1 MRDTTD
7 ATGASGPTL
16 SSLRVDGKFRN
27 AVPLAGQTL
36 RDRIAIFMKLMRGKP
51 AGTRPTGEIPVTPL
65 TRAQLLAA
73 PDATLFRLGHST
85 MLMKFDGAFFLTD
98 PVFSERASPVQWA
111 GPARFHRAPICIAD
125 LPPIKA
131 VILSHDHYDHLD
143 HASVMA
149 LADKAEHFIAP
160 LGVGQRLIDWGI
172 AAAKVREL
180 DWWQSTGV
188 DRVTLVA
195 TPARHFSGRTLRDG
209 DATLWASF
217 VIRHP
222 DVNLFFSG
230 DSGYFPGFQEIGQRY
245 GPFDV
250 AMVETGAYDPLW
262 PDVHMQPEET
272 VQAFSDLRGE
282 WLMPVHNGTF
292 DLGLHPWREPFDRI
306 AGLAQERQ
314 LKMTTPQMGEALNL
328 RAPHRGQAWWTTV
341 D

>member
-1 MRDTTD
+1 MRDITD
-7 ATGASGPTL
+7 LPEPDAPAFP
-16 SSLRVDGKFRN
+16 SLRADGKYRN

-36 RDRIAIFMKLMRGKP
+36 RDRVAIFVKFMRGKP
-51 AGTRPTGEIPVTPL
+51 PGTRPTGAIPVTPL

-98 PVFSERASPVQWA
+98 PVFSSRASPVQWA
-111 GPARFHRAPICIAD
+111 GPSRFHPPPIAIAD

-160 LGVGQRLIDWGI
+160 LGVGQRLIAWGI

-180 DWWQSTGV
+180 DWWQSTEV

-209 DATLWASF
+209 DTTLWASF

-222 DVNLFFSG
+222 DVNLYFSG
-230 DSGYFPGFQEIGQRY
+230 DSGYFPGFKEIGQRY

-272 VQAFSDLRGE
+272 VQAFRDLGAA

-292 DLGLHPWREPFDRI
+292 DLGLHPWREPFERI
-306 AGLAQERQ
+306 ARLAAEQQ
-314 LKMTTPQMGEALNL
+314 LEMTTPQMGEALNL
-328 RAPHRGQAWWTTV
+328 RAPHRGQAWWSSV
-341 D
+341 E